1 MKEVLPV
8 EYGKRIKRARM
19 AKNLTQKQL
28 AKMANV
34 SDSAISKYEKQGTL
48 DVNVLNNLSNVLGIS
63 LFSSGADAE
72 GNVGIVGKEILTIL
86 VKNEGS
92 IEYWRLENELY
103 GLSQDDI
110 DSEIIKLS
118 ILGMIV
124 REQYKILD
132 GNLKDVIFIKAKG
145 ILSFKYLIENRL
157 EVEETQELLK
167 NVKSFEIYADG
178 YDYYQDY
185 IDNERARALIE
196 KIDYVGTYRI
206 DYIIYLKRRFPL
218 NNQDRWEKLNL
229 KKLNRIMPAKNIYYD
244 IIFKMIFG
252 LTNEKLWKII
262 QGRYLTGEWKYKQEY
277 KELLRYNNMM
287 RKNYACV
294 DYVFNQANLDFYD
307 EFPEYFEQYTGVD
320 VEEEK
325 REWHGEDFGIF
336 ESIPITYLHEICR
349 YLIDPNDMYIYN
361 GIDDSCSSKT
371 MREREQCLSEIAHDF
386 DDNILEL
393 FNAIHRRGYV
403 DFLAKRVDEVFGDFE
418 DENNVTYDDRSY
430 HYLDTWFLDEEII
443 SFINSNFQPAK
454 TKEEKALDRVL
465 KEINMLL
472 PETLDYYKMPINWEE
487 NGIAGIIRKNYKLQ
501 NKQREN
507 NEN

>member
-28 AKMANV
+28 AKIANV

-178 YDYYQDY
+178 YEYYQDY

-229 KKLNRIMPAKNIYYD
+229 KKLNRIM
-244 IIFKMIFG
+244 
-252 LTNEKLWKII
+252 
-262 QGRYLTGEWKYKQEY
+262 
-277 KELLRYNNMM
+277 
-287 RKNYACV
+287 
-294 DYVFNQANLDFYD
+294 
-307 EFPEYFEQYTGVD
+307 
-320 VEEEK
+320 
-325 REWHGEDFGIF
+325 
-336 ESIPITYLHEICR
+336 
-349 YLIDPNDMYIYN
+349 
-361 GIDDSCSSKT
+361 
-371 MREREQCLSEIAHDF
+371 
-386 DDNILEL
+386 IL
-393 FNAIHRRGYV
+393 
-403 DFLAKRVDEVFGDFE
+403 FLK
-418 DENNVTYDDRSY
+418 
-430 HYLDTWFLDEEII
+430 WFL
-443 SFINSNFQPAK
+443 
-454 TKEEKALDRVL
+454 
-465 KEINMLL
+465 
-472 PETLDYYKMPINWEE
+472 
-487 NGIAGIIRKNYKLQ
+487 G
-501 NKQREN
+501 
-507 NEN
+507 